1 MRQEHL
7 KLQSLSHVLI
17 SHMHGDHYLGLVGLL
32 SSMNLLGRTKEITL
46 IGPEHLEDL
55 VTSHCRYSG
64 SKFQYPIHFQVTDHT
79 KSALI
84 YESSHLLVKSFP
96 LMHRVPTTGFH
107 FQEKTRPRKL
117 IKKKLEFFN
126 VPIKQRVPLTM
137 GEDFIT
143 EEGEIIPNERL
154 TTDPPKPTSYAYCSD
169 TGYFPSVVEHVKGCD
184 LLYHEATFMDMDAA
198 RAKKTQHSTARQAA
212 MIAKEAEVDQLLLG
226 HYSARYR
233 ELDELLAQAKE
244 VFPQS
249 RLAEEGLVIDIDKD
263 C

>member
-1 MRQEHL
+1 M
-7 KLQSLSHVLI
+7 
-17 SHMHGDHYLGLVGLL
+17 
-32 SSMNLLGRTKEITL
+32 
-46 IGPEHLEDL
+46 
-55 VTSHCRYSG
+55 
-64 SKFQYPIHFQVTDHT
+64 
-79 KSALI
+79 
-84 YESSHLLVKSFP
+84 KSFP